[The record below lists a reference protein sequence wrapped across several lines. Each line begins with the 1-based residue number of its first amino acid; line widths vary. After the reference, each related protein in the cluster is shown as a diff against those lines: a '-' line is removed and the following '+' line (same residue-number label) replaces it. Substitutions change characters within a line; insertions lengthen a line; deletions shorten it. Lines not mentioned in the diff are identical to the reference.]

1 MTTTPSDGDADATAR
16 GAGETG
22 TSSARARVNGDDD
35 RGRETTTEEATRETG
50 ARTSVGRKRRAR
62 GGDARVA
69 TRGTL
74 EPFKHRAREDP
85 EVRRWSPGRA
95 KTRAREDEGGDGG
108 GGRLSRDARFREDAI
123 GFDWIGLDWIGS
135 GDAVGDS
142 TWETRVSNARL
153 TAVCAFRDV
162 SRA

>member
-1 MTTTPSDGDADATAR
+1 V
-16 GAGETG
+16 E
-22 TSSARARVNGDDD
+22 
-35 RGRETTTEEATRETG
+35 TRE
-50 ARTSVGRKRRAR
+50 GRREGRWNR
-62 GGDARVA
+62 
-69 TRGTL
+69 L
-74 EPFKHRAREDP
+74 NIARERIQRCVAS
-85 EVRRWSPGRA
+85 ES
-95 KTRAREDEGGDGG
+95 RAREDEGGDGG

-123 GFDWIGLDWIGS
+123 GFDWIGLDSIGS

>member
-1 MTTTPSDGDADATAR
+1 MTTTPGDSDADATAR

-85 EVRRWSPGRA
+85 EVRRWSRGRA
-95 KTRAREDEGGDGG
+95 KTRVGVGGDCRETRDFARCDAI
-108 GGRLSRDARFREDAI
+108 RLDWIRSGDAI
-123 GFDWIGLDWIGS
+123 G
-135 GDAVGDS
+135 DS
-142 TWETRVSNARL
+142 AWETRVSSARL